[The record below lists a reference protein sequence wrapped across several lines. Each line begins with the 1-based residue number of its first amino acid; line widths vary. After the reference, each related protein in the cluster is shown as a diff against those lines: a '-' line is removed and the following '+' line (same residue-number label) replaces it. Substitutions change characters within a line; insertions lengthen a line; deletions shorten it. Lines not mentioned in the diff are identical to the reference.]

1 MPIVHPAALDDLVV
15 LLFPHFPTLVIR
27 IVDHELAHMLFAV
40 QPFREDHR
48 IHPFANYLVR
58 KPTGRV

>member
-27 IVDHELAHMLFAV
+27 IADHELANVLFAV
-40 QPFREDHR
+40 
-48 IHPFANYLVR
+48 
-58 KPTGRV
+58 